1 MKKIRVRLKEVPRK
15 TGVYLFK
22 NSAGE
27 VIYVGKARSLRTRVH
42 SYFQRAHPESEK
54 LDSLTAEIYDLDY
67 ILTEN
72 ELESLLLECTLIKKY
87 SPRFNVR
94 FKDDTGYPFL
104 KLTDEEYPRLLFAR
118 RREDDGARYFGPYA
132 SAKSVRRT
140 IRFLNRI
147 FPLRLCRDMK
157 KEPCMYFHI
166 EKCAAPCAGNISGDE
181 YKKYVNAV
189 RLFLEGRQRKVLNQ
203 LRRDMKEAAGKMN
216 FERAGVLRDRIAALE
231 SVIDSTQKVVL
242 PNTKDRDVV
251 GLALQDVRVC
261 AELLLVR
268 DGMVAGHRP
277 FFMEMSLDATLSSA
291 AAGFLKN
298 YYTAA
303 GDFPAQILVGVEPE
317 EKELIQKMLAEMSG
331 RKVEIIVPQKGKLRE
346 LVRMADENA
355 AHRLAVEMRREEERG
370 EWVKVI
376 TTALREKLSDGTVLH
391 RVVGFDIST
400 IQRTSTVGAAVT
412 FVDGAPYKSGYRKF
426 IIRGKADDF
435 SAMKE
440 MAQRYFRR
448 VKDGSEEKPDLVIVD
463 GGRAQLTA
471 VAESL
476 GEVDMAELPT
486 IIAFAKES
494 LIAHRMG
501 GEEVIEFR
509 QGENALQLVKR
520 VMDEAHRFAI
530 TFHRRKRQK
539 KMYD

>member
-1 MKKIRVRLKEVPRK
+1 MKRIREKLKEIPKK
-15 TGVYLFK
+15 TGVYIFK
-22 NSAGE
+22 NNLGE
-27 VIYVGKARSLRTRVH
+27 VIYVGKARSLRNRVH
-42 SYFQRAHPESEK
+42 SYFQRPHPESEK
-54 LDSLTAEIYDLDY
+54 LDSLAAEIYDLDY

-72 ELESLLLECTLIKKY
+72 ELEALLLECTLIKKY

-104 KLTDEEYPRLLFAR
+104 KLTDEKYPRLLFAR
-118 RREDDGARYFGPYA
+118 RRENDGAQYFGPYA

-147 FPLRLCRDMK
+147 FPLRLCREMK

-166 EKCAAPCAGNISGDE
+166 EKCAAPCAGSISEEE
-181 YKKYVNAV
+181 YKKNVNAV
-189 RLFLEGRQRKVLNQ
+189 RLFLVGRQRKVLSQ
-203 LRRDMKEAAGKMN
+203 LRRDMKEAARKMN

-242 PNTKDRDVV
+242 ADAKDRDVV
-251 GLALQDVRVC
+251 GLAVQGSKVGV
-261 AELLLVR
+261 ELLIVR
-268 DGMVAGHRP
+268 DGMVSGHYP
-277 FFMEMSLDATLSSA
+277 FFMEMVPQTALASA
-291 AAGFLKN
+291 AAGFLKFH
-298 YYTAA
+298 YSQA
-303 GDFPAQILVGVEPE
+303 GDLPAEILAGAEPE
-317 EKELIQKMLAEMSG
+317 DRELLQRMISERGG
-331 RKVEIIVPQKGKLRE
+331 RQVRIVVPKRGRLRE

-370 EWVKVI
+370 ERVKVI
-376 TTALREKLSDGTVLH
+376 TEALAKKLGKGAVLH

-440 MAQRYFRR
+440 MAHRYFRR
-448 VKDGSEEKPDLVIVD
+448 VKEGNEENPDLVIVD

-471 VAESL
+471 VEEAF
-476 GEVDMAELPT
+476 GEVDLEEAPT

-494 LIAHRMG
+494 LAACRMG
-501 GEEVIEFR
+501 EEGAIQFR
-509 QGENALQLVKR
+509 QDEDAVQFVKR